1 VLDDGATEKGH
12 PRSNQRIGVATGSG
26 HSPFAGTLLFEHA
39 EHPGAM
45 PGRLVRPL
53 AGIIGGGCMQRNSRT
68 ANLGRPFPGQCRP
81 GRSWDQGG
89 HISDGDSFLESGHTA
104 SLFQVRELRGDAMKF
119 PRRRFLHLAAN
130 AVALPA
136 MSRIARAQTYPSRT
150 VTMIVP
156 FAAGEPT
163 DVSARIVAE
172 RMSRTLGQQ
181 IIIENVLGA
190 GGTTGSIRAMRA
202 NPDGY
207 TIEMGQLGTHAASVA
222 FYPNL
227 AYRPEADFAYIGLA
241 VDQAVLIVARR
252 DFPPNDLKEFVAHV
266 KANSDK
272 LNMAH
277 AGVGSITHFTCLLLN
292 SLIGANPAMIP
303 FNGSAPAINALVAG
317 ERRSRLHRPK
327 ARRQRPR

>member
-1 VLDDGATEKGH
+1 
-12 PRSNQRIGVATGSG
+12 
-26 HSPFAGTLLFEHA
+26 
-39 EHPGAM
+39 
-45 PGRLVRPL
+45 
-53 AGIIGGGCMQRNSRT
+53 
-68 ANLGRPFPGQCRP
+68 
-81 GRSWDQGG
+81 
-89 HISDGDSFLESGHTA
+89 
-104 SLFQVRELRGDAMKF
+104 MKF
-119 PRRRFLHLAAN
+119 PRRRFLHLAAK

-156 FAAGEPT
+156 FAAGGPT

-227 AYRPEADFAYIGLA
+227 AYRPEADFAYIVQFKQIEGIKHRL
-241 VDQAVLIVARR
+241 
-252 DFPPNDLKEFVAHV
+252 
-266 KANSDK
+266 
-272 LNMAH
+272 
-277 AGVGSITHFTCLLLN
+277 
-292 SLIGANPAMIP
+292 
-303 FNGSAPAINALVAG
+303 
-317 ERRSRLHRPK
+317 RRSRWGEP
-327 ARRQRPR
+327 